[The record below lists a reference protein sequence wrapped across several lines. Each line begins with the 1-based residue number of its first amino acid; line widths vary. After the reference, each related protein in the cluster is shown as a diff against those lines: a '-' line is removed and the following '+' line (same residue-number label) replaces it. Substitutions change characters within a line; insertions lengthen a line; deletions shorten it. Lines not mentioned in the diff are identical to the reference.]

1 MQNYLDLHRHS
12 AIRTAL
18 LDDRGIAL
26 RLATAQM
33 IAGSALWQVQAEPRK
48 AESIAI
54 GESLAANGA
63 NERFTGERE
72 TICALL
78 GIEIETGSTLVPS
91 KGGWGAERDLH
102 GLFARL
108 LTLGDE
114 EVMRV
119 LTFTV
124 AETLPCGTAMTEALG
139 MLLSVDIGACWRPD
153 DTFFNLLRDKRVYR
167 STVVRHRSALKRP
180 WAGLWSARLG
190 PAQAS
195 CSRAAR

>member
-1 MQNYLDLHRHS
+1 MQSAAIARARERYLADGWTDVVVLNVGARFAAYDFAEVAKEEGGRVYIEVARDGEVTFFEGRLPRKEVRAARQDEETGKRAAASRPELTKTMQNYLDLHRHS

-91 KGGWGAERDLH
+91 KGGW
-102 GLFARL
+102 ARSA
-108 LTLGDE
+108 
-114 EVMRV
+114 
-119 LTFTV
+119 TFT
-124 AETLPCGTAMTEALG
+124 
-139 MLLSVDIGACWRPD
+139 ACSPG
-153 DTFFNLLRDKRVYR
+153 F
-167 STVVRHRSALKRP
+167 
-180 WAGLWSARLG
+180 
-190 PAQAS
+190 
-195 CSRAAR
+195 